1 MLKSVTITNYLGNV
15 ITYSI
20 DGVDPDNPE
29 GLVITEI
36 EGLGP
41 TKADINMTELA
52 TADGGIFNSA
62 RASSRNIVI
71 KARFTMAKD
80 IEEARLSSY
89 KFFPI
94 KKPVTFHIETG
105 QRIAEAVGYVESNE
119 PVIFS
124 DECDMQVSILCESPY
139 FLAVDENGKKE
150 TTFAGIDF
158 LFEYPFEN
166 EDLHEPMLEFGN
178 IVNKKENTVYY
189 DGDAETGCIIQ
200 IHAVGEATNVTI
212 YNIKTREVMALDSAK
227 LVQLTGA
234 GISYGDT
241 ITINTIKGQKSITLL
256 RNGVTYNILNILGKD
271 ADWFQLAK
279 GDNLFTFTADY
290 GESNLQFK
298 IFSQIVYEGV

>member
-1 MLKSVTITNYLGNV
+1 MLKSVTITNYLGSSV
-15 ITYSI
+15 TYKI
-20 DGVDPDNPE
+20 KGADPEDGS
-29 GLVITEI
+29 GLLITEI

-41 TKADINMTELA
+41 TKADINMTQLA

-62 RASSRNIVI
+62 RVNSRNIVI
-71 KARFTMAKD
+71 KARFTHANT
-80 IEEARLSSY
+80 IEEARLASY

-94 KKPVTFHIETG
+94 KQPVTFRIETDN
-105 QRIAEAVGYVESNE
+105 RIAETTGYVESNE

-139 FLAVDENGKKE
+139 FLSVSEDGKKE

-166 EDLHEPMLEFGN
+166 EDLHEPTLEFGN

-256 RNGVTYNILNILGKD
+256 RNGITYNILNILGKD